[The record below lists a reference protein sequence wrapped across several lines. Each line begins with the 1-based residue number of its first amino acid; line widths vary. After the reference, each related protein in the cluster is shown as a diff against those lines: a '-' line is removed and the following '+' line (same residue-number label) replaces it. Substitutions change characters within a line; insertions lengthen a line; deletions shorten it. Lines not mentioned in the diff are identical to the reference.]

1 VTTGV
6 TRRRAVAPTEE
17 VAGRAA
23 VVTPEEGSC
32 TTALVHRALTAPDG
46 GPRVEL
52 LEVTVLGGGP
62 PAALCDGSRTL
73 AAATG
78 SRLPPP

>member
-1 VTTGV
+1 VTAGV
-6 TRRRAVAPTEE
+6 ARRRAVAPTEE

-23 VVTPEEGSC
+23 VVTPGAGSC
-32 TTALVHRALTAPDG
+32 TTALVQRAMTAPDG
-46 GPRVEL
+46 GPRIEL
-52 LEVTVLGGGP
+52 LEVTVFGGGP

-78 SRLPPP
+78 PRLPSP